1 VIERLSKFDV
11 VMFAHDFKNKAYLE
25 TAIGWRQE
33 LYDKAYTRPS
43 THVVELTKEQD
54 KKAKRANRFDY
65 MVYNHFKSFPME
77 KRVKKFH

>member
-25 TAIGWRQE
+25 TAVGWRQE

-54 KKAKRANRFDY
+54 KKSQARQQ
-65 MVYNHFKSFPME
+65 V
-77 KRVKKFH
+77 